1 MKILTPNS
9 IPEALRMLKDG
20 SPDARPI
27 AGATDLLVH
36 WPDQRTSHAGPF
48 VDLSRIDALRGHR
61 WTEDELVL
69 GALTTY
75 WDIITDPR
83 ANDELPI
90 LPRAA
95 RTVGAVQIQTRG
107 TWAGNIANA
116 SPAADGVPA
125 LMALDAEV
133 ETAGEN
139 DTARVPLD
147 AFYLGYKQL
156 NMQPGWIITAI
167 HVPRRRCDFSSF
179 IKVGT
184 RNAQAITKVGAAVT
198 HSDAGWRVVANSM
211 APTVR
216 RCRALEDAL
225 DRGISIASPD
235 ALIPLLEQ
243 DLAPIDDIRSTAA
256 YRMNV
261 LARVLFH
268 ELAPVCPFIGTTSG
282 RNAP

>member
-1 MKILTPNS
+1 
-9 IPEALRMLKDG
+9 G

-36 WPDQRTSHAGPF
+36 WPDQQTTLTGTL

-61 WTEDELVL
+61 WTDDELVL

-83 ANDELPI
+83 AGDELPI

-125 LMALDAEV
+125 LMALDADV

-139 DTARVPLD
+139 GTDRVPLD

-156 NMQPGWIITAI
+156 NMQPGRIITAI
-167 HVPRRRCDFSSF
+167 RVPRRRYGFSSF

-184 RNAQAITKVGAAVT
+184 RNAQAIAKVGTAIT

-225 DRGISIASPD
+225 DRRTPIARPED
-235 ALIPLLEQ
+235 FIPLLEQ

-268 ELAPVCPFIGTTSG
+268 ALAPECPFIGTTSG